1 MIPTLNRRRTG
12 HFRLPIRVPAVL
24 DAIDGRAGRGR
35 GEAQDL
41 SSGGALLCLEQGIPP
56 GTPVRVTLRLSR
68 RPPLTLIG
76 TVAWTRPHPDFPGWA
91 LGIRFDA
98 ELPGEMVAEIA
109 DAEYPPWTSSPR
121 VAGPPAF
128 P

>member
-1 MIPTLNRRRTG
+1 
-12 HFRLPIRVPAVL
+12 
-24 DAIDGRAGRGR
+24 
-35 GEAQDL
+35 
-41 SSGGALLCLEQGIPP
+41 
-56 GTPVRVTLRLSR
+56 VRVTLRLSR

>member
-1 MIPTLNRRRTG
+1 MIPPLNRRRPG
-12 HFRLPIRVPAVL
+12 QFRLPIRVPAVTE
-24 DAIDGRAGRGR
+24 AIGACPVCRR

-41 SSGGALLCLEQGIPP
+41 SPGGALLCLEQGIPP

-76 TVAWTRPHPDFPGWA
+76 TVVWTRPHSDIPGWA

-98 ELPGEMVAEIA
+98 DLPGEMVAEIA
-109 DAEYPPWTSSPR
+109 DAEFPPWTSSPR
-121 VAGPPAF
+121 AMDPPA
-128 P
+128 PS